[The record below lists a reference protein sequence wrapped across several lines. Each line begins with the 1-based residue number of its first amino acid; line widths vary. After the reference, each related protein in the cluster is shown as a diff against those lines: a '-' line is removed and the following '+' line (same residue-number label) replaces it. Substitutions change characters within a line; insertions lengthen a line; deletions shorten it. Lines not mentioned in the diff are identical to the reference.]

1 MRGGAKYSDAA
12 CNLIQSIYNNTG
24 DIQYVNVKNNGAISD
39 MPNDCAVEIAC
50 RITSDGPKPIAT
62 GNLKL
67 QISGYIQMIK
77 AFERMVADCAI
88 SGNRNL
94 AVTALN
100 MNPLCPSDAI
110 ANVVIDE
117 LIEAHKEY
125 LPQFKKKM

>member
-1 MRGGAKYSDAA
+1 MKLYIKLKKNYSHYIIRKICKKNLNNYLCVVVLNILMSA

-77 AFERMVADCAI
+77 SI
-88 SGNRNL
+88 
-94 AVTALN
+94 
-100 MNPLCPSDAI
+100 
-110 ANVVIDE
+110 
-117 LIEAHKEY
+117 
-125 LPQFKKKM
+125 